1 MTDSPVTPRTDLTLT
16 VVQNALDEAWLESND
31 AREIARPPDLA
42 GHLHEALREYIVIER
57 EAAGTEALRAVWRVV
72 REPEDGS
79 WTITDDTRPGFVTA
93 GETLQEA
100 VEDLMEVMALWD
112 ETAEAHNIPRVI
124 ADDDDE
130 RPSTPDTG
138 LTADLEAVIE
148 YAATIWRIVTR
159 REDER
164 PLPSDERAALQWA
177 SKELNVALARLTEAD
192 R

>member
-1 MTDSPVTPRTDLTLT
+1 MTDSPVTPRTLVAANGEVTCEHDWHVIHPCPECGT
-16 VVQNALDEAWLESND
+16 D
-31 AREIARPPDLA
+31 A
-42 GHLHEALREYIVIER
+42 IER